1 MKIYDVVVMSMATGK
16 TVYEESHDYCGPI
29 AECKGGGTYD
39 KAYNQ
44 KLAEL
49 AEKEFGLSS
58 RAFDSWY
65 SGGGR
70 ALEEGTAKAGLSLL
84 PAQTRLAS
92 AQIESASSLL
102 PGETALSAGQT
113 ALGLQKVENQSG
125 IMDDFYDQL
134 GKHDPL
140 TEMNAAGATMAG
152 SFVNQTKADEMS
164 MQRRGVGY
172 KPSAG
177 LSLEKAKAVGG
188 AMTMGLDTAKTKN
201 LQELAMG
208 LS

>member
-1 MKIYDVVVMSMATGK
+1 MKIYDVVVISMATGK
-16 TVYEESHDYCGPI
+16 TVYEESHDYSGEV
-29 AECKGGGTYD
+29 AECKGGETYD
-39 KAYNQ
+39 RAYNQ

-58 RAFDSWY
+58 QAFDSWNT
-65 SGGGR
+65 GGGR

-84 PAQTRLAS
+84 PEQTRLAS
-92 AQIESASSLL
+92 AQ
-102 PGETALSAGQT
+102 T
-113 ALGLQKVENQSG
+113 ALGLKRVENQSG

-164 MQRRGVGY
+164 LQRRGVGY
-172 KPSAG
+172 KPSVG

-188 AMTMGLDTAKTKN
+188 AMTLGLDTAKTKN